1 MTITTNPAQAS
12 ENINLGRLK
21 SLGILSPEF
30 VPFLL
35 PRKYLDLRDDQLITN
50 FIDLPAGEKCTL
62 YGTLGDFDVRRDS
75 IPSRVIVRIF
85 DHMQRVVSATFF
97 GDPRVVLKEIEGH
110 TGFAICLRG
119 SIDYY
124 NGLPQLKNPSII
136 DDKLLGRVVP
146 VYPGKPKVISP
157 ATVFSHME
165 ELLPLQIP
173 LAADWLRKK
182 LSWSKETEIERISV
196 MPGMITDPCIENM
209 LKTIHSP
216 PTPLDGLH
224 ASRLLRLIATFDVL
238 AGARTEG
245 FRKPSPGSAVSIPSQ
260 ILNGILAETDLIPT
274 DEQLQVINDIC
285 GDIASDNPMYRL
297 LSADVGFGKTY
308 VAGAAGAAVARMGGT
323 VVWLSPNQPL
333 AVQTRDNIA
342 GWWPDLEPGL
352 VVGDSSKMPDTRF
365 LIGTTALLHRL
376 PADFHPD
383 LLVIDEEQKFGSSQK
398 NDLAGP
404 STNILKATATSIPR
418 TAALLE
424 FGGMA
429 VSRLTKAH
437 VTKEIKTRL
446 VMADN
451 RGKLFASIK
460 RNVQNGHQALII
472 YPLAETKDAELIDK
486 KSAEGAYALWEKHF
500 PGRVRYMHGK
510 LKEQEKLSAIAAMRS
525 DEADILISTIA
536 VETGIDLPRLRHVV
550 IVHPERLGLNTL
562 HQIRGRVARKGGVG
576 ICDLFLPE
584 PISDDSRKRLD
595 ILVRHTDGF
604 DVATENMK
612 LQGFGDM
619 GTSGVAQSGKSISF
633 LPGHT
638 LEYIEIKWVADRWL

>member
-1 MTITTNPAQAS
+1 MTTANPAQAS

-21 SLGILSPEF
+21 SLGILSFEF

-35 PRKYLDLRDDQLITN
+35 PRKYLDLRNDQLITQ
-50 FIDLPAGEKCTL
+50 FVDLPSGEKCTL
-62 YGTLGDFDVRRDS
+62 YGILGDFDVRRDS
-75 IPSRVIVRIF
+75 VPSRVIVRII
-85 DHMQRVVSATFF
+85 DDMQRVVSATFF
-97 GDPRVVLKEIEGH
+97 GDPRVVLKEIEGQQ
-110 TGFAICLRG
+110 GFALCLSG

-124 NGLPQLKNPSII
+124 NGHPQLKNPTIH
-136 DDKLLGRVVP
+136 DDGLLGRVVS

-157 ATVFSHME
+157 VTVFNHMQ

-173 LAADWLRKK
+173 LAANWLRHK
-182 LSWSKETEIERISV
+182 LGWSQETEIERIAV
-196 MPGMITDPCIENM
+196 MTGLTVDPCIENM

-224 ASRLLRLIATFDVL
+224 ASRLLRLIATYDVL

-245 FRKPSPGSAVSIPSQ
+245 SRKSSPGSAVTIPSQ
-260 ILNGILAETDLIPT
+260 ILNGILAETELIPT
-274 DEQLQVINDIC
+274 DEQRQVINDIC
-285 GDIASDNPMYRL
+285 TDIGSNNPMYRL

-308 VAGAAGAAVARMGGT
+308 VAGAVGSAVARLGGT

-333 AVQTRDNIA
+333 AVQTRDNIV

-352 VVGDSSKMPDTRF
+352 VVGDSSKVPESKF

-376 PADFHPD
+376 PADFHPN

-404 STNILKATATSIPR
+404 ATNILKATATCIPR
-418 TAALLE
+418 IAALLE
-424 FGGMA
+424 YGGMA
-429 VSRLTKAH
+429 VSKLTKAH

-451 RGKLFASIK
+451 RAKLFASIK

-472 YPLAETKDAELIDK
+472 YPLAETKDAALIDK

-510 LKEQEKLSAIAAMRS
+510 LKEQEKLGAIAAMRS
-525 DEADILISTIA
+525 DEADILIATVV
-536 VETGIDLPRLRHVV
+536 VETGIDLARLRHVV

-576 ICDLFLPE
+576 ICDLFLPK
-584 PISDDSRKRLD
+584 PISDDSSKRLD

-604 DVATENMK
+604 DVSTENMK

-619 GTSGVAQSGKSISF
+619 GTSGTSQSGKSISF

-638 LEYIEIKWVADRWL
+638 LEYIEIQWVADRWL

>member
-1 MTITTNPAQAS
+1 MH
-12 ENINLGRLK
+12 G
-21 SLGILSPEF
+21 
-30 VPFLL
+30 
-35 PRKYLDLRDDQLITN
+35 
-50 FIDLPAGEKCTL
+50 
-62 YGTLGDFDVRRDS
+62 
-75 IPSRVIVRIF
+75 
-85 DHMQRVVSATFF
+85 VVTATFF
-97 GDPRVVLKEIEGH
+97 GDPRTVLKDIEGQE
-110 TGFAICLRG
+110 GCAICLSG
-119 SIDYY
+119 TIDFYK
-124 NGLPQLKNPSII
+124 GLPQLKNPAIV
-136 DDKLLGRVVP
+136 DKNLLGRVVA

-157 ATVFSHME
+157 ATVFGHMQE
-165 ELLPLQIP
+165 WLPLQIP
-173 LAADWLRKK
+173 MAADWLRQK
-182 LSWSKETEIERISV
+182 LGWPKETEIERVSV
-196 MPGMITDPCIENM
+196 MPGLAVDPCIENM
-209 LKTIHSP
+209 LRTIHSP

-224 ASRLLRLIATFDVL
+224 ASRLLRLMATFDVL
-238 AGARTEG
+238 AGARLEG
-245 FRKPSPGSAVSIPSQ
+245 LRSPALGSSITIASE
-260 ILNGILAETDLIPT
+260 ILTGILAETDLIPT
-274 DEQLQVINDIC
+274 GEQRQVINDIC
-285 GDIASDNPMYRL
+285 ADIDSDNPMCRL

-308 VAGAAGAAVARMGGT
+308 VAGAAGAAVARQGGT
-323 VVWLSPNQPL
+323 VAWLSPNQPL

-352 VVGDSSKMPDTRF
+352 VVGDSSEMPGSRF

-376 PADFHPD
+376 PADFHPN
-383 LLVIDEEQKFGSSQK
+383 LLIIDEEQKFGSAQK
-398 NDLAGP
+398 SDLAGP
-404 STNILKATATSIPR
+404 VTNILKATATCIPR
-418 TAALLE
+418 TTALLE
-424 FGGMA
+424 YGGMA

-451 RGKLFASIK
+451 REKLFASIK

-472 YPLAETKDAELIDK
+472 YPLAETKDAALVDK

-510 LKEQEKLSAIAAMRS
+510 LKEYEKLNAIAAMRS
-525 DEADILISTIA
+525 DEADLLISTTA

-562 HQIRGRVARKGGVG
+562 HQVRGRAARKGGVG
-576 ICDLFLPE
+576 ICDLFLPD
-584 PISDDSRKRLD
+584 PISDESRKRLD